1 MSRAERAKQFNP
13 FNALRGLQ
21 KALRQKE
28 LEHERR
34 QQDEQINSTTWQR
47 SPDPRYRRPPSH

>member
-1 MSRAERAKQFNP
+1 MSPGERAKQFNP

-34 QQDEQINSTTWQR
+34 QQDAQLDATTWQR
-47 SPDPRYRRPPSH
+47 PPKPKA